1 MDFPVF
7 SKTYPSQLGDR
18 DDEFFMKF
26 AFNQAVEAYDAEEVP
41 VGAVIVRDD
50 ELIGAAHNEVNRTN
64 DPTAHAE
71 ILAITQASNIVGDW
85 RLNQCTLY
93 VTKEPCPMCAGALVM
108 GRMGRVVYAVE
119 DPKMGYLGG
128 AVDVNATPTNNH
140 KLIVE
145 KGVMKV
151 ECRNILQ
158 SFFAKK
164 RIVKTK

>member
-1 MDFPVF
+1 MDFPIF
-7 SKTYPSQLGDR
+7 RKTYPSQLGGR

-26 AFNQAVEAYDAEEVP
+26 AFNQAVEAFDAEEVP

-71 ILAITQASNIVGDW
+71 ILAITQAANFVGDW
-85 RLNQCTLY
+85 RLNECTLF
-93 VTKEPCPMCAGALVM
+93 VTKEPCPMCAGASVM
-108 GRMGRVVYAVE
+108 GRMGRVVFAVE

-128 AVDVNATPTNNH
+128 AVDINATPTNNH

-145 KGVMKV
+145 KGVMEV
-151 ECRNILQ
+151 ECREILQ
-158 SFFAKK
+158 AFFAKK
-164 RIVKTK
+164 RIVKV

>member
-1 MDFPVF
+1 VC
-7 SKTYPSQLGDR
+7 G
-18 DDEFFMKF
+18 
-26 AFNQAVEAYDAEEVP
+26 
-41 VGAVIVRDD
+41 D

-71 ILAITQASNIVGDW
+71 ILAITQAASIVGDW
-85 RLNQCTLY
+85 RLNECTLF

-145 KGVMKV
+145 KGVMEA
-151 ECRNILQ
+151 ECREILQ
-158 SFFAKK
+158 AFFAKK
-164 RIVKTK
+164 RIVKV